1 MDEYLKNNGKIA
13 WKSLKSFHAIS
24 AVMKNMETDANI
36 QPFDMPE
43 RTLSDSFDY
52 SFVSTTARVARY
64 DDFKSAP
71 QITEIPPA
79 ETQSF
84 IENLTVTV

>member
-1 MDEYLKNNGKIA
+1 
-13 WKSLKSFHAIS
+13 
-24 AVMKNMETDANI
+24 MKNMETDANI